1 MGLSFSQGRM
11 FLLLQRGSQS
21 NVGFSANEIN
31 QRRLTLSKQL
41 EETSNEFL
49 EGKEYIENFTKSQ
62 VDTSIEEVP
71 NDTIL
76 ANLGVGINKPKK
88 SDTDEKLRNETI
100 LKNEAQS
107 KLNSLEEKIKEAE
120 ECSTTR
126 SQKQIEKDIKNIET
140 KIKKNTKY
148 KKEKVSCEILGTDK
162 TTNKKGKLIKYE
174 VTLSDKSTRTFKSE
188 KEYQAFIKSP
198 YTYKNTLVETPQLK
212 KLNEQKQK
220 LQTELASAK
229 SRDSLPELQKEAE
242 QFKSQIAKH
251 DENIK
256 ELEAKKQKEAE
267 VNNQHY
273 DAAAKRKYDKLQEQI
288 QNRDN
293 KLEMELDN
301 LETQRNAVTT
311 EIEEIQKIIDDNLK
325 RTLNYNFNINQFL

>member
-1 MGLSFSQGRM
+1 MGLSASMGRM
-11 FLLLQRGSQS
+11 FLLTAKQNDFESK
-21 NVGFSANEIN
+21 ANEIN

-107 KLNSLEEKIKEAE
+107 KLDSLEEKIKEAE
-120 ECSTTR
+120 ECTTTR
-126 SQKQIEKDIKNIET
+126 SQKQIEKDIKNIEA

-148 KKEKVSCEILGTDK
+148 KKEKVSCEILGTEK
-162 TTNKKGKLIKYE
+162 TVNNKGKLIKYE

-188 KEYQAFIKSP
+188 KEYQAFIKNP

-220 LQTELASAK
+220 LEAELSSAQN
-229 SRDSLPELQKEAE
+229 RDKLPEYQKEAE
-242 QFKSQIAKH
+242 ELKNKIAKH

-256 ELEAKKQKEAE
+256 ELEAKKESEKADKS
-267 VNNQHY
+267 NNSNSVV
-273 DAAAKRKYDKLQEQI
+273 DI
-288 QNRDN
+288 FSSI
-293 KLEMELDN
+293 
-301 LETQRNAVTT
+301 ETQRNAVTT
-311 EIEEIQKIIDDNLK
+311 EVEEIQKIIDNNLK